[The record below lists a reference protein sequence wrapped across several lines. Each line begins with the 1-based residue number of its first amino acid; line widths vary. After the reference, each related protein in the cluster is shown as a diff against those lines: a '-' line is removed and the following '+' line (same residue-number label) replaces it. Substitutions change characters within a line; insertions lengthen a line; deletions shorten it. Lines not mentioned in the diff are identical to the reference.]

1 MNTTEKQFID
11 LLSNSIRNEVCKKK
25 YDNVDWNELINLSR
39 KHKIEG
45 LIYSALNKAELLEN
59 IDEDKVK
66 DLKKEVFF
74 TGVTQISNMSKL
86 EIVFNEFSK
95 ENVPVI
101 VLKGL
106 VVREYYPQPEQR
118 SMSDADIFVK
128 AKDINK
134 SKKILIDLG
143 YTEIDAEASH
153 HIKYIKSGY
162 PMIELHWHVMKRD
175 GFSDELDLFEDD
187 IWDRTIEVKVKG
199 AKVLSLGYEDLA
211 LHLCMH
217 MAAHLAASGFG
228 VRQIADLVLLVE
240 KKGHLIDWTLFINK
254 AEEFGFKKFIIIMFK
269 ICNILFSMD
278 IPKEMAVYKIDDEEM
293 FESLISTIFD
303 GGVYGKKDM
312 ASNFANQVAFNYKGK
327 DSNATIGAIRRY
339 FRFIFPSIETMS
351 DKYSYAR
358 KIRILTPIAW
368 IHHLFSGIFRK
379 EYNFT
384 DKIRFLTKGAKESVE
399 KNKILKKTVTIPQY
413 KANKG

>member
-25 YDNVDWNELINLSR
+25 YDNVDWNELMNLSR

-86 EIVFNEFSK
+86 EKVFNEFSK

-228 VRQIADLVLLVE
+228 VRQIVDLVLLVE

-399 KNKILKKTVTIPQY
+399 KNKILSWMEL
-413 KANKG
+413 

>member
-25 YDNVDWNELINLSR
+25 YDNVDWNELMNLSR

-45 LIYSALNKAELLEN
+45 LIYSALNKSRLLEN

-86 EIVFNEFSK
+86 EKVFNEFSK

-399 KNKILKKTVTIPQY
+399 KNKILSWMEL
-413 KANKG
+413 

>member
-25 YDNVDWNELINLSR
+25 YDNVDWNELMNLSR

-45 LIYSALNKAELLEN
+45 LIYSALNKSRLLEN
-59 IDEDKVK
+59 IDEDKVNE
-66 DLKKEVFF
+66 LKKEVFF

-128 AKDINK
+128 AKDLNK

-143 YTEIDAEASH
+143 YTEVDAEASH

-228 VRQIADLVLLVE
+228 VRQIVDLVLLVE

-339 FRFIFPSIETMS
+339 FRFIFPGIETMS

-399 KNKILKKTVTIPQY
+399 KNKILSWMEL
-413 KANKG
+413 

>member
-25 YDNVDWNELINLSR
+25 YDNVDWNELMNLSR

-45 LIYSALNKAELLEN
+45 LIYSALNKSRLLEN

-86 EIVFNEFSK
+86 EKVFNEFSK

-128 AKDINK
+128 AKDLNK

-399 KNKILKKTVTIPQY
+399 KNKILSWMEL
-413 KANKG
+413 

>member
-25 YDNVDWNELINLSR
+25 YDNVDWNELMNLSR

-45 LIYSALNKAELLEN
+45 LIYSALNKSRLLEN
-59 IDEDKVK
+59 IDEDKVNE
-66 DLKKEVFF
+66 LKKEVFF

-128 AKDINK
+128 AKDLNK

-143 YTEIDAEASH
+143 YTEVDAEASH

-187 IWDRTIEVKVKG
+187 IWDRTIEVNVKG

-399 KNKILKKTVTIPQY
+399 KNKILSWIEL
-413 KANKG
+413 

>member
-86 EIVFNEFSK
+86 EKVFNEFSK

-128 AKDINK
+128 AKDLNK

-187 IWDRTIEVKVKG
+187 IWDRTIEVNVKG

-399 KNKILKKTVTIPQY
+399 KNKILSWMEL
-413 KANKG
+413 

>member
-45 LIYSALNKAELLEN
+45 LIYSALNKSRLLEN

-86 EIVFNEFSK
+86 EKVFNEFSK

-143 YTEIDAEASH
+143 YTEVDAEASH

-399 KNKILKKTVTIPQY
+399 KNKILSWMEL
-413 KANKG
+413 

>member
-45 LIYSALNKAELLEN
+45 LIYSALNKSRLLEN

-86 EIVFNEFSK
+86 EKVFNEFSK

-128 AKDINK
+128 AKDLNK

-399 KNKILKKTVTIPQY
+399 KNKILSWMEL
-413 KANKG
+413 

>member
-45 LIYSALNKAELLEN
+45 LIYSALNKTELLEN

-86 EIVFNEFSK
+86 EKVFNEFSK

-399 KNKILKKTVTIPQY
+399 KNKILSWMEL
-413 KANKG
+413 

>member
-45 LIYSALNKAELLEN
+45 LIYSALNKSRLLEN
-59 IDEDKVK
+59 IDEDKVNE
-66 DLKKEVFF
+66 LKKEVFF

-86 EIVFNEFSK
+86 EKVFNEFSK

-128 AKDINK
+128 AKDLNK

-143 YTEIDAEASH
+143 YTEVDAEASH

-399 KNKILKKTVTIPQY
+399 KNKILSWMEL
-413 KANKG
+413 

>member
-86 EIVFNEFSK
+86 EKVFNEFSK

-240 KKGHLIDWTLFINK
+240 KKGHLIDWKLFINK

-399 KNKILKKTVTIPQY
+399 KNKILSWMEL
-413 KANKG
+413 

>member
-25 YDNVDWNELINLSR
+25 YDNVDWNELMNLSR

-45 LIYSALNKAELLEN
+45 LIYSALNKSRLLEN
-59 IDEDKVK
+59 IDEDKVNE
-66 DLKKEVFF
+66 LKKEVFF

-128 AKDINK
+128 AKDLNK

-143 YTEIDAEASH
+143 YTEVDAEASH

-254 AEEFGFKKFIIIMFK
+254 AEEFGFKKFIIIMFN
-269 ICNILFSMD
+269 ICNILFNMD

-384 DKIRFLTKGAKESVE
+384 EKIRFLTKGAK
-399 KNKILKKTVTIPQY
+399 
-413 KANKG
+413 

>member
-25 YDNVDWNELINLSR
+25 YDNVDWNELMNLSR

-45 LIYSALNKAELLEN
+45 LIYSALNKSRLLEN
-59 IDEDKVK
+59 IDEDKVNE
-66 DLKKEVFF
+66 LKKEVFF

-128 AKDINK
+128 AKDLNK

-143 YTEIDAEASH
+143 YTEVDAEASH

-358 KIRILTPIAW
+358 KIRILTPIVW

-384 DKIRFLTKGAKESVE
+384 DKIIFLTKGAKESVE
-399 KNKILKKTVTIPQY
+399 KNKILSWMEL
-413 KANKG
+413 

>member
-25 YDNVDWNELINLSR
+25 YDNVDWNELMNLSR

-45 LIYSALNKAELLEN
+45 LIYSALNKSRLLEN
-59 IDEDKVK
+59 IDEDKVNE
-66 DLKKEVFF
+66 LKKEVFF

-128 AKDINK
+128 AKDLNK

-143 YTEIDAEASH
+143 YTEVDAEASH

-187 IWDRTIEVKVKG
+187 IWDRTIEVNVKG

-327 DSNATIGAIRRY
+327 DSNATIGAMRRY

-399 KNKILKKTVTIPQY
+399 KNKILSWMEL
-413 KANKG
+413 

>member
-25 YDNVDWNELINLSR
+25 YDNVDWNELMNLSR

-45 LIYSALNKAELLEN
+45 LIYSALNKSRLLEN
-59 IDEDKVK
+59 IDEDKVNE
-66 DLKKEVFF
+66 LKKEVFF

-128 AKDINK
+128 AKDLNK

-143 YTEIDAEASH
+143 YTEVDAEASH

-162 PMIELHWHVMKRD
+162 PMIELHWHVMKQD

-399 KNKILKKTVTIPQY
+399 KNKILSWMEL
-413 KANKG
+413 

>member
-25 YDNVDWNELINLSR
+25 YDNVDWNELMNLSR

-86 EIVFNEFSK
+86 EKVFNEFSK

-128 AKDINK
+128 AKDLNK
-134 SKKILIDLG
+134 SKKILIYLG
-143 YTEIDAEASH
+143 YTEVDAEASH

-399 KNKILKKTVTIPQY
+399 KNKILSWMEL
-413 KANKG
+413 

>member
-86 EIVFNEFSK
+86 EKVFNEFSK

-128 AKDINK
+128 AKELNK

-143 YTEIDAEASH
+143 YTEVDAEASH

-399 KNKILKKTVTIPQY
+399 KNKILSWMEL
-413 KANKG
+413 

>member
-25 YDNVDWNELINLSR
+25 YDNVDWNELMNLSR

-86 EIVFNEFSK
+86 EKVFNEFSK

-399 KNKILKKTVTIPQY
+399 KNKILSWMEL
-413 KANKG
+413 

>member
-25 YDNVDWNELINLSR
+25 YDNVDWNELMNLSR

-45 LIYSALNKAELLEN
+45 LIYSALNKSRLLEN
-59 IDEDKVK
+59 IDEDKVNE
-66 DLKKEVFF
+66 LKKEVFF

-128 AKDINK
+128 AKDLNK

-143 YTEIDAEASH
+143 YTEVDAEASH

-384 DKIRFLTKGAKESVE
+384 DKIKFLTKGAKESVE
-399 KNKILKKTVTIPQY
+399 KNKILSWMEL
-413 KANKG
+413 

>member
-86 EIVFNEFSK
+86 EKVFNEFSK

-254 AEEFGFKKFIIIMFK
+254 AEEFGFKRFIIIMFK

-399 KNKILKKTVTIPQY
+399 KNKILSWMEL
-413 KANKG
+413 

>member
-45 LIYSALNKAELLEN
+45 LIYSALNKSRLLEN

-86 EIVFNEFSK
+86 EKVFNEFSK

-399 KNKILKKTVTIPQY
+399 KNKILSWMEL
-413 KANKG
+413 

>member
-45 LIYSALNKAELLEN
+45 LIYSALNKSRLLEN

-86 EIVFNEFSK
+86 EKVFNEFSK

-228 VRQIADLVLLVE
+228 VRQIVDLVLLVE

-399 KNKILKKTVTIPQY
+399 KNKILSWMEL
-413 KANKG
+413 

>member
-25 YDNVDWNELINLSR
+25 YDNVDWNELMNLSR

-45 LIYSALNKAELLEN
+45 LIYSALNKSRLLEN
-59 IDEDKVK
+59 IDEDKVNE
-66 DLKKEVFF
+66 LKKEVFF

-128 AKDINK
+128 AKDLNK

-143 YTEIDAEASH
+143 YTEVDAEASH

-199 AKVLSLGYEDLA
+199 AKVLSLVYEDLA

-399 KNKILKKTVTIPQY
+399 KNKILSWMEL
-413 KANKG
+413 

>member
-25 YDNVDWNELINLSR
+25 YDNVDWNELMNLSR

-45 LIYSALNKAELLEN
+45 LIYSALNKSRLLEN
-59 IDEDKVK
+59 IDEDKVNE
-66 DLKKEVFF
+66 LKKEVFF

-118 SMSDADIFVK
+118 SMSDADILIK
-128 AKDINK
+128 AKDLNK

-143 YTEIDAEASH
+143 YTEVDAEASH

-384 DKIRFLTKGAKESVE
+384 DKIIFLTKGAKESVE
-399 KNKILKKTVTIPQY
+399 KNKILSWMEL
-413 KANKG
+413 

>member
-45 LIYSALNKAELLEN
+45 LIYFALNKSRLLEN

-86 EIVFNEFSK
+86 EKVFNEFSK

-128 AKDINK
+128 AKDLNK

-143 YTEIDAEASH
+143 YTEVDAEASH

-399 KNKILKKTVTIPQY
+399 KNKILSWMEL
-413 KANKG
+413 

>member
-86 EIVFNEFSK
+86 EKVFNEFSK

-128 AKDINK
+128 AKDLNK

-143 YTEIDAEASH
+143 YTEVDAEASH

-399 KNKILKKTVTIPQY
+399 KNKILSWMEL
-413 KANKG
+413 

>member
-45 LIYSALNKAELLEN
+45 LIYFALNKSRLLEN

-128 AKDINK
+128 AKDLNK

-143 YTEIDAEASH
+143 YTEVDAEASH

-399 KNKILKKTVTIPQY
+399 KNKILSWMEL
-413 KANKG
+413 

>member
-86 EIVFNEFSK
+86 EKVFNEFSK
-95 ENVPVI
+95 ENMPVI

-399 KNKILKKTVTIPQY
+399 KNKILSWMEL
-413 KANKG
+413 

>member
-11 LLSNSIRNEVCKKK
+11 LLSDSIRNEVCKKK

-86 EIVFNEFSK
+86 EKVFNEFSK

-228 VRQIADLVLLVE
+228 VRQIVDLVLLVE

-399 KNKILKKTVTIPQY
+399 KNKILSWMEL
-413 KANKG
+413 

>member
-86 EIVFNEFSK
+86 EKVFNEFSK

-228 VRQIADLVLLVE
+228 VRQIVDLVLLVE

-399 KNKILKKTVTIPQY
+399 KNKILSWMEL
-413 KANKG
+413 

>member
-25 YDNVDWNELINLSR
+25 YDNVDWNELMNLSR

-86 EIVFNEFSK
+86 EKVFNEFSK

-128 AKDINK
+128 AKDLNK

-143 YTEIDAEASH
+143 YTEVDAEASH

-228 VRQIADLVLLVE
+228 VRQIVDLVLLVE

-399 KNKILKKTVTIPQY
+399 KNKILSWMEL
-413 KANKG
+413 

>member
-25 YDNVDWNELINLSR
+25 YDNVDWNELMNLSR

-45 LIYSALNKAELLEN
+45 LIYSALNKSRLLEN

-86 EIVFNEFSK
+86 EKVFNEFSK

-128 AKDINK
+128 AKDLNK

-143 YTEIDAEASH
+143 YTEVDAEASH

-228 VRQIADLVLLVE
+228 VRQIVDLVLLVE

-399 KNKILKKTVTIPQY
+399 KNKILSWMEL
-413 KANKG
+413 

>member
-86 EIVFNEFSK
+86 EKVFNEFSK

-128 AKDINK
+128 AKDLNK

-143 YTEIDAEASH
+143 YTEVDAEASH

-187 IWDRTIEVKVKG
+187 IWDRTIEVNVKG

-399 KNKILKKTVTIPQY
+399 KNKILSWMEL
-413 KANKG
+413 

>member
-1 MNTTEKQFID
+1 M
-11 LLSNSIRNEVCKKK
+11 
-25 YDNVDWNELINLSR
+25 NLSR

-45 LIYSALNKAELLEN
+45 LIYSALNKSRLLEN
-59 IDEDKVK
+59 IDEDKVNE
-66 DLKKEVFF
+66 LKKEVFF

-128 AKDINK
+128 AKDLNK

-143 YTEIDAEASH
+143 YTEVDAEASH

-399 KNKILKKTVTIPQY
+399 KNKILSWMEL
-413 KANKG
+413 

>member
-25 YDNVDWNELINLSR
+25 YDNVDWNELMNLSR

-45 LIYSALNKAELLEN
+45 LIYSALNKSRLLEN
-59 IDEDKVK
+59 IDEDKVNE
-66 DLKKEVFF
+66 LKKEVFF

-128 AKDINK
+128 AKDLNK

-143 YTEIDAEASH
+143 YTEVDAEASH

-187 IWDRTIEVKVKG
+187 IWDRTIEVNVKG

-312 ASNFANQVAFNYKGK
+312 ASNFANQVALNYKGK

-399 KNKILKKTVTIPQY
+399 KNKILSWMEL
-413 KANKG
+413 

>member
-25 YDNVDWNELINLSR
+25 YDNVDWNELMNLSR

-45 LIYSALNKAELLEN
+45 LIYSALNKSRLLEN

-86 EIVFNEFSK
+86 EKVFNEFSK

-128 AKDINK
+128 AKDLNK

-143 YTEIDAEASH
+143 YTEVDAEASH

-399 KNKILKKTVTIPQY
+399 KNKILSWMEL
-413 KANKG
+413 

>member
-25 YDNVDWNELINLSR
+25 YDNVDWNELMNLSR

-45 LIYSALNKAELLEN
+45 LIYSALNKSRLLEN
-59 IDEDKVK
+59 IDEDKVNE
-66 DLKKEVFF
+66 LKKEVFF
-74 TGVTQISNMSKL
+74 SGVTQISNMSKL

-128 AKDINK
+128 AKDLNK

-143 YTEIDAEASH
+143 YTEVDAEASH

-217 MAAHLAASGFG
+217 MAAHLASSGFG

-399 KNKILKKTVTIPQY
+399 KNKILSWMEL
-413 KANKG
+413 

>member
-25 YDNVDWNELINLSR
+25 YDNVDWNELMNLSR

-45 LIYSALNKAELLEN
+45 LIYSALNKSRLLEN

-86 EIVFNEFSK
+86 EKVFNEFSK

-228 VRQIADLVLLVE
+228 VRQIVDLVLLVE

-399 KNKILKKTVTIPQY
+399 KNKILSWMEL
-413 KANKG
+413 

>member
-86 EIVFNEFSK
+86 EKVFNEFSK

-128 AKDINK
+128 AKDLNK

-143 YTEIDAEASH
+143 YTEVDAEASH

-228 VRQIADLVLLVE
+228 VRQIVDLVLLVE

-399 KNKILKKTVTIPQY
+399 KNKILSWMEL
-413 KANKG
+413 

>member
-25 YDNVDWNELINLSR
+25 YDNVDWNELMNLSR

-45 LIYSALNKAELLEN
+45 LIYSALNKSRLLEN

-86 EIVFNEFSK
+86 EKVFNEFSK

-128 AKDINK
+128 AKDLNK
-134 SKKILIDLG
+134 SKKILRALG
-143 YTEIDAEASH
+143 YTEVDAEASH
-153 HIKYIKSGY
+153 HIKDIKSGY
-162 PMIELHWHVMKRD
+162 PMSEVHWHVMKRA

-187 IWDRTIEVKVKG
+187 IWDRTIEVNVKG

-399 KNKILKKTVTIPQY
+399 KNKILSWMEL
-413 KANKG
+413 